1 MRWYVG
7 ADHAGFELKKFLVDC
22 LKKLGDE
29 VVDMGTD
36 NGEKSVDYPDFG
48 EEVGRAVTSSDGDA
62 FGLLVCGTGI
72 GISIAANKVA
82 GVRAARVTDGY
93 SSRMAREHNDANV
106 LCLGARVTGS
116 GAAEEIMTIF
126 RNTRFAGG
134 RHQNRVDK
142 IGELEKR

>member
-7 ADHAGFELKKFLVDC
+7 ADHAGYELKQLLVES

-29 VVDMGTD
+29 VVDLGTD
-36 NGEKSVDYPDFG
+36 NPETSVDYPDFG

-62 FGLLVCGTGI
+62 FGLLVCGTGV
-72 GISIAANKVA
+72 GISMAANKIP
-82 GVRAARVTDGY
+82 GVRAARVTDTF

-106 LCLGARVTGS
+106 LCLGGRVTGS
-116 GAAEEIMTIF
+116 GVAEEIVTVF

-134 RHQNRVDK
+134 RHQRRVDK
-142 IGELEKR
+142 LAELDKR